1 MRRNL
6 REPHLLLVTPPDFVL
21 KYDVVARLWT
31 QDRRS
36 QKMAFRRIATLL
48 ATTLPLALSATE
60 ARAHWCNDLWASSYN
75 LTVRPDSDTSPKEV
89 YVQNNMGYQ
98 LTSFKLT
105 ATASSG
111 AITLT
116 APTTLKVSGTL
127 LPGEKGTWK
136 IASGNPAKIEDITFS
151 VSFGSS
157 GQSGMYPTSG
167 AKAVMIVK
175 TDGSLSP
182 ASPPAGLANSA
193 GSAGNGQ
200 ARSIEYQALAD
211 WDTAPDGGLD
221 KLMTLY
227 CAGRGS
233 WGSSDGVT
241 MANCKD
247 NASTS
252 CPTTKPSG
260 VGSKFDYV
268 HLWAAGALAIRKSA
282 LGSRLATLR
291 ERLKCGTND
300 GDTGFA
306 GFAMFVLGYLGDDA
320 TAKTWVQTQASGT
333 GDIATIAKAALY
345 MMGDTTQKSAVQSGA
360 TSSSVFVKVACAGA
374 LGIVDKDDAS
384 VTSSIIPE
392 VKWNEPDVASEDG
405 KGMYA
410 AHVLE
415 IVAYHRR
422 GWVAKGV
429 GTGAVSF
436 YGETG
441 VPVGTGGS
449 TGPGGSTGS
458 GGAIGSGGT
467 SGAGSG
473 GSTGRDGGSTGRG
486 GTTGTATG
494 TGGSTTVVG
503 AGGST
508 RVGGAPGAGGAVG
521 SGGRGGSTTP
531 PPGTGGNIGPGG
543 STQPPSGVGGTTPSG
558 AGGDLVGTGGVEGGG
573 SGGSTDDPEGSGGST
588 GGGGGTEVKQN
599 QGSGCSLGGRT
610 DTASLAFLAL
620 AALAFLRL
628 RRRQG

>member
-1 MRRNL
+1 
-6 REPHLLLVTPPDFVL
+6 
-21 KYDVVARLWT
+21 
-31 QDRRS
+31 
-36 QKMAFRRIATLL
+36 MAFRKIGTLL
-48 ATTLPLALSATE
+48 ATTVLVSLPATQ

-98 LTSFKLT
+98 LTNFKLT

-116 APTTLKVSGTL
+116 APNTLKVAGTL

-136 IASGNPAKIEDITFS
+136 ISSGNPAKIEDITFN

-157 GQSGMYPTSG
+157 GQSGLYPTSG

-182 ASPPAGLANSA
+182 APPPAGLANSA
-193 GSAGNGQ
+193 GSSGNGQ

-211 WDTAPDGGLD
+211 WDTTPDGGLD

-233 WGSSDGVT
+233 WGSTDGVT

-260 VGSKFDYV
+260 VGSKFDYP

-291 ERLKCGTND
+291 ERLKCGVND
-300 GDTGFA
+300 GDAGFA
-306 GFAMFVLGYLGDDA
+306 GYAMFVLGYLGDDA
-320 TAKTWVQTQASGT
+320 GAKSFAQTQAAGS

-345 MMGDTTQKSAVQSGA
+345 MMGDTSQKSAVQAGVQ
-360 TSSSVFVKVACAGA
+360 SSSVFVKVACAGA
-374 LGIVDKDDAS
+374 LGIVDKDDNS
-384 VTSSIIPE
+384 VTSALIPE

-410 AHVLE
+410 AHILE
-415 IVAYHRR
+415 LVAYHRR

-441 VPVGTGGS
+441 SPAGTGGGS
-449 TGPGGSTGS
+449 GPGGSTGA

-467 SGAGSG
+467 SGAGTG
-473 GSTGRDGGSTGRG
+473 GSTGRDGGVTGRG
-486 GTTGTATG
+486 GATGPG
-494 TGGSTTVVG
+494 TGGSTTIVG

-508 RVGGAPGAGGAVG
+508 RAGGSSGAGGATG
-521 SGGRGGSTTP
+521 SGGRGGTTTP
-531 PPGTGGNIGPGG
+531 PTGTGGSVGPGG
-543 STQPPSGVGGTTPSG
+543 STTEPSGVGGAAGSGPSTEPTG
-558 AGGDLVGTGGVEGGG
+558 AGGSEAIGGAG
-573 SGGSTDDPEGSGGST
+573 STGSTDPGGGVGGSADT
-588 GGGGGTEVKQN
+588 DPTAAN
-599 QGSGCSLGGRT
+599 GSGCQCNLGGRA
-610 DTASLAFLAL
+610 DTAGLSFLAL
-620 AALAFLRL
+620 AALALLRS
-628 RRRQG
+628 RRRRD